1 MTDTPEFLITGPDGA
16 EITLV
21 LAHGAGAL
29 MDSPFMEKFANGLA
43 EKGIRVVRFEFP
55 YMALRRIDGKKRPP
69 DRGPKLL
76 ESWRCVIE
84 SLGGPTNL
92 FIGGK
97 SMGGRFASMI
107 AADLEGEGTPVRGVV
122 CLGYP
127 FHPPGKPTRLR
138 TDHFHHLKTQTLIVQ
153 GARDTMGWYD
163 EVVDYTL
170 SKAIQFHWAE
180 DGDHDLKPRALSGR
194 TMKQNHEEA
203 IDAVAAFLEAPAL
216 TDPILTA
223 DE

>member
-1 MTDTPEFLITGPDGA
+1 MNDTPVSFLTTGPDDA
-16 EITLV
+16 AVTLV

-29 MDSPFMEKFANGLA
+29 MDSPFMEKFANGLG

-55 YMALRRIDGKKRPP
+55 YMVKRREDSKKRPP
-69 DRGPKLL
+69 DRGPILMAT
-76 ESWRCVIE
+76 WRAVIAQ
-84 SLGGPTNL
+84 LGGPENL
-92 FIGGK
+92 YIGGK
-97 SMGGRFASMI
+97 SMGGRIASMV
-107 AADLEGEGTPVRGVV
+107 AAELETEETPVKGVI

-138 TDHFHHLKTQTLIVQ
+138 TDHFHHIKTPVLIMQ

-163 EVVDYTL
+163 EVVEYNL
-170 SKAIQFHWAE
+170 SKAVKFHWSE

-203 IDAVAAFLEAPAL
+203 IEFLAEHLL
-216 TDPILTA
+216 T
-223 DE
+223 E

>member
-1 MTDTPEFLITGPDGA
+1 MTDTANFLITGPDDA
-16 EITLV
+16 AVTLA
-21 LAHGAGAL
+21 LAHGAGAH
-29 MDSPFMEKFANGLA
+29 MDSRFMETFANGLG
-43 EKGIRVVRFEFP
+43 EKGVRVVRFEFP
-55 YMALRRIDGKKRPP
+55 YMVKRREDGKKRPP

-76 ESWRCVIE
+76 ECWREVIE
-84 SLGGPTNL
+84 SLGGPEKL

-97 SMGGRFASMI
+97 SMGGRMASMV
-107 AADLEGEGTPVRGVV
+107 AAELENEGTPVQGVV

-163 EVVDYTL
+163 EVAEYKL
-170 SKAIQFHWAE
+170 SNALQFHWAE

-203 IDAVAAFLEAPAL
+203 IETVAAFLTA
-216 TDPILTA
+216 PILTV
-223 DE
+223 EE